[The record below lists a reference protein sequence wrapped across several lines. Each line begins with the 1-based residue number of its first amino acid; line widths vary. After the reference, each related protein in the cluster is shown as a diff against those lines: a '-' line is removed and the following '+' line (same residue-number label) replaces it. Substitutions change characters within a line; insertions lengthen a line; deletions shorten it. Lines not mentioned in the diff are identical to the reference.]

1 MGVADQ
7 IVRMAV
13 AAVRFPISLVSL
25 QAGPAPGAIFYLPN
39 SFPKAIS
46 GKISGPSS
54 DISTCFRL
62 IEEAVGSAIPQVAKA
77 CGVLAKNDRLDA
89 RMIALFVATGR
100 SIGVGPASS
109 GMPVSGNGTSS
120 NSATI
125 GRRSCTLQIGT
136 EDRVACR
143 IIEQIINGL
152 WMAPRFA
159 RTLLAAIG

>member
-89 RMIALFVATGR
+89 RMIALFVATLPTR
-100 SIGVGPASS
+100 SAQRYAAVERLAELVTARRQLSDDKVAAENASRLFEDAAS
-109 GMPVSGNGTSS
+109 
-120 NSATI
+120 
-125 GRRSCTLQIGT
+125 RS
-136 EDRVACR
+136 
-143 IIEQIINGL
+143 
-152 WMAPRFA
+152 
-159 RTLLAAIG
+159 